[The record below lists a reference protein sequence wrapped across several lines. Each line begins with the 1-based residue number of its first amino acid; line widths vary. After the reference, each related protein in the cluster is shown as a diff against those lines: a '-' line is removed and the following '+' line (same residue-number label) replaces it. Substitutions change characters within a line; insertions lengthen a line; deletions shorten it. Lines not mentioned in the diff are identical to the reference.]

1 MNERSELN
9 IELNAAAFRSFY
21 YLKQE
26 LADFCRENGL
36 PHRTVKQNSQIELH
50 TFLIREVY

>member
-21 YLKQE
+21 YLNPE

>member
-21 YLKQE
+21 YLKPE

-36 PHRTVKQNSQIELH
+36 PHRAVKQNCAPDIQILQNS
-50 TFLIREVY
+50 